1 MMQTLD
7 IHRPNMPNLQFVL
20 LVTALCTSRLAL
32 FNVPLALRATIFD
45 RCWSLIHDEPPPTHP
60 EHRVLDLRPWNEV
73 TLEAMME
80 IIQTGLM
87 EAGINTLA
95 WDHAPS
101 EPTHSSTPAAQTFTD
116 NLEHLYTPASISK
129 EAREELEEESPV
141 ARRQKRIKAHDLLGE
156 IATLMSGV
164 PPALKRRA
172 QELSAQ
178 NTPRELVDNLL
189 DGAEVMQRSG
199 ILYLAWA
206 RHYIQLAGDTSEAT
220 RDAHED
226 QSGTSKGGL

>member
-1 MMQTLD
+1 MQTLD
-7 IHRPNMPNLQFVL
+7 IHRPDMPNLQFVL
-20 LVTALCTSRLAL
+20 LVTALCTSRLVL
-32 FNVPLALRATIFD
+32 LNVPPALRATIFD
-45 RCWSLIHDEPPPTHP
+45 RCWSLIHNEPPPTHP

-80 IIQTGLM
+80 IIQAGLM

-101 EPTHSSTPAAQTFTD
+101 EPTHSSTPALTVTD
-116 NLEHLYTPASISK
+116 KLEHLYPPASIRKK
-129 EAREELEEESPV
+129 EAREELQEESTV
-141 ARRQKRIKAHDLLGE
+141 ARRQKRNKTHDLLGE

-178 NTPRELVDNLL
+178 NTPRELVDKLL

-220 RDAHED
+220 SDAHED
-226 QSGTSKGGL
+226 QPGTKEGGT